1 MMIRAAARSI
11 TSTSRRAARGV
22 DAKAAAHRAH
32 CDRLGVSAFYMARSI
47 HLNELFDSGAFG
59 EMPVL
64 IQRNNIV
71 VTLSTPMDIE
81 MRGDGATANAAAADD
96 VFDGDLLR
104 RRPSR
109 RPAAIGD
116 KGADASLQ
124 PSADAPVAMAAAPLH
139 PNLASYAVLFN
150 YGAVVFV
157 NADPHVH
164 ASVIAAVR
172 GHCEGAVVGD
182 VMRLE
187 DYVAV
192 IDPEMEEWSRLD
204 SGRDSITL
212 RQLDIHNLRIVAGV
226 LGQSVSLQHYETQA
240 NSVLEQFRS
249 HNDEIMKLASSG
261 EFFFSLNDMTGLST
275 NLMICK

>member
-1 MMIRAAARSI
+1 
-11 TSTSRRAARGV
+11 
-22 DAKAAAHRAH
+22 
-32 CDRLGVSAFYMARSI
+32 
-47 HLNELFDSGAFG
+47 
-59 EMPVL
+59 
-64 IQRNNIV
+64 
-71 VTLSTPMDIE
+71 
-81 MRGDGATANAAAADD
+81 
-96 VFDGDLLR
+96 
-104 RRPSR
+104 
-109 RPAAIGD
+109 
-116 KGADASLQ
+116 
-124 PSADAPVAMAAAPLH
+124 
-139 PNLASYAVLFN
+139 
-150 YGAVVFV
+150 
-157 NADPHVH
+157 
-164 ASVIAAVR
+164 
-172 GHCEGAVVGD
+172 VVGD

-261 EFFFSLNDMTGLST
+261 EFFFSLNYMTGLST